1 MTGVVGRS
9 AAAHRPWRTAL
20 HFALI
25 GALLFAGRRWLLPPP
40 RTVVAVD
47 ESRLRRLAG
56 DFERDV
62 GRSPSVAELRTLALG
77 WADEEMLWR
86 DARARNLDRGD
97 PAIAFRLT
105 EKMRFVD
112 GTESPDEVPIDPA
125 MVRAAVD
132 VGFADEDP
140 VVRRIVLQKERLL
153 LARRADADPIDE
165 AALRDHHRLHPER
178 WSQPPRIDATQVF
191 FSRRDGSEREAAALL
206 ARLRDGAVSPQG
218 PVPLGDPSPLGSR
231 IAGQSEHDLAKTWGT
246 DFAARAI
253 ALPVGSWEGPI
264 ASSQGLHLV
273 RVDRRQE
280 ARVAPFEAVRATV
293 LADARAERR
302 RARLEEEMARLRSRH
317 EVRIDERALA
327 AVAGEA
333 GGGGSTGR

>member
-1 MTGVVGRS
+1 MTAVDAGS
-9 AAAHRPWRTAL
+9 AAAYRPWRTAL

-47 ESRLRRLAG
+47 ESRLQRLAG

-62 GRSPSVAELRTLALG
+62 GRGASVAELRTLALG

-165 AALRDHHRLHPER
+165 AALREHHRLHPER

-191 FSRRDGSEREAAALL
+191 FARRDGSEREAAALL
-206 ARLRDGAVSPQG
+206 VRLRDGEVSPQG
-218 PVPLGDPSPLGSR
+218 GGPLGDPSPLGSR

-302 RARLEEEMARLRSRH
+302 RARLDEEMARLRSRH
-317 EVRIDERALA
+317 EVRIDEPALA

-333 GGGGSTGR
+333 GGSGSTDR